1 MKCSL
6 TLVCIDSDG
15 WLKWSGEEILC
26 MVNRGLVLL
35 SAKEPFREWL
45 LSLPDPSDVSLDELN
60 EDRTA
65 YLIPEFEDD
74 KQRDTILRK
83 FFGIIFEEQL
93 AGWWTREEDWPRN
106 RDLRTFRK
114 WFDLQFH
121 SIVEDLVDDI
131 LFDE

>member
-1 MKCSL
+1 
-6 TLVCIDSDG
+6 
-15 WLKWSGEEILC
+15 
-26 MVNRGLVLL
+26 MVNRGLVIAT
-35 SAKEPFREWL
+35 AKEPFREWL
-45 LSLPDPSDVSLDELN
+45 LSLPDPSDVSLEEIN

-74 KQRDTILRK
+74 AQRDRILRK
-83 FFGIIFEEQL
+83 FFISIFEGQL
-93 AGWWTREEDWPRN
+93 ADWWTREEDWPQK

-121 SIVEDLVDDI
+121 AVVEDLVDGV